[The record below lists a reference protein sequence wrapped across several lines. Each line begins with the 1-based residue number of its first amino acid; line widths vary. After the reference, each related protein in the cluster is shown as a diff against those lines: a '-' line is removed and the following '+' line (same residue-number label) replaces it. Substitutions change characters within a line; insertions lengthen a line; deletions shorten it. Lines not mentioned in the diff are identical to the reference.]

1 MKKILII
8 ACIAICVILLLL
20 PLIQRL
26 TYQNLYPIVVIDIIE
41 HEPFLRD
48 YEFCDVNA
56 YTAESPDSS
65 MKRTFQIG
73 ETTVSAT
80 PVEIRRYAH
89 KEDCHVYLSG
99 DKSIEYT
106 VYPESG
112 SFSITAQ
119 NDTVLSAY
127 TGAALTEEALL
138 NHAKTYLHSI
148 DSRIDFN
155 SYTYSYESAYNT
167 ITFREFCNGIAT
179 ADLIR
184 VNCDASGNIDGVA
197 YYELGLDWG
206 SVTVDSERVDDTVAA
221 FLYDHAT
228 RHVESYDISSQS
240 LTYVDGKIQLS
251 VTVEVYHSKD
261 GSDTSSFKA
270 LLDLS

>member
-1 MKKILII
+1 MKKVLII
-8 ACIAICVILLLL
+8 ACIAICIVLLLF
-20 PLIQRL
+20 PCIKRL
-26 TYQNLYPIVVIDIIE
+26 TYQNLYPIVVIDMLE
-41 HEPFLRD
+41 CKPFLRD
-48 YEFCDVNA
+48 YGFLDVYA
-56 YTAESPDSS
+56 YTSESPVSV
-65 MKRTFQIG
+65 KTTFQVG
-73 ETTVSAT
+73 ELTVSAV

-89 KEDCHVYLSG
+89 TEDRCVYLSD

-112 SFSITAQ
+112 SYSIFAQ
-119 NDTVLSAY
+119 NDTVLSTY
-127 TGAALTEEALL
+127 EGAAVTEEALF

-148 DSRIDFN
+148 DSRIDFD
-155 SYTYSYESAYNT
+155 SYTYSYEPAHNT

-197 YYELGLDWG
+197 YYERGLDWG
-206 SVTVDSERVDDTVAA
+206 SVTVDSERVDETIAA

-228 RHVESYDISSQS
+228 RHVESYDISSQV

-251 VTVEVYHSKD
+251 VYVTVYHTKD
-261 GSDTSSFKA
+261 GSDTSSFRA
-270 LLDLS
+270 MLDLS